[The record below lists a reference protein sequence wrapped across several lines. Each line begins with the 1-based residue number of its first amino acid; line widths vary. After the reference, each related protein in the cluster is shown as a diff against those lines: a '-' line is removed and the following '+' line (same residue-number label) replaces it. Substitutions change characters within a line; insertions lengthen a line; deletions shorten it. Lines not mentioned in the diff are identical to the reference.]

1 MYFDDDMLYEYCE
14 QEIKFSC
21 RNMTHVIH
29 DGLFLVKKAQKWSL
43 KRSTI
48 RNELRN
54 KCKISNCLVL
64 DTQQDLNFENP
75 FFSFFAQKY
84 APKGIKKN
92 FFHIFQK
99 YYVIVSYSSPACRIS
114 VKSLQKQRNDTP
126 SNIQGLDRFCAFSP
140 VRIFRQLAGS
150 LVVK

>member
-1 MYFDDDMLYEYCE
+1 MTLQALLEDLVYFDDDMLYEHCE

-21 RNMTHVIH
+21 RNKTHVIH
-29 DGLFLVKKAQKWSL
+29 NGLFLVNKVQKWSL

-48 RNELRN
+48 RNELKN
-54 KCKISNCLVL
+54 KCKTSNYLVL
-64 DTQQDLNFENP
+64 DTQHDLYFENP

-84 APKGIKKN
+84 APKGIQKN

-99 YYVIVSYSSPACRIS
+99 YCVIVSYSSPACRIS

-126 SNIQGLDRFCAFSP
+126 SKSRNWTVFAH
-140 VRIFRQLAGS
+140 FRR
-150 LVVK
+150 

>member
-1 MYFDDDMLYEYCE
+1 MMTCSMSTASRRC
-14 QEIKFSC
+14 Q
-21 RNMTHVIH
+21 NMTHVIH

-43 KRSTI
+43 KKSTI

-54 KCKISNCLVL
+54 KCKTSNYLVL
-64 DTQQDLNFENP
+64 DIQQDLNFENP

-84 APKGIKKN
+84 IPKGIKKN

-99 YYVIVSYSSPACRIS
+99 YYVIVSYSSPACQIS

>member
-21 RNMTHVIH
+21 RNMIHVIH

-54 KCKISNCLVL
+54 KCKTSNCLVL
-64 DTQQDLNFENP
+64 DTQHDLYFENP

-84 APKGIKKN
+84 APKGI
-92 FFHIFQK
+92 
-99 YYVIVSYSSPACRIS
+99 
-114 VKSLQKQRNDTP
+114 
-126 SNIQGLDRFCAFSP
+126 
-140 VRIFRQLAGS
+140 
-150 LVVK
+150 